1 VPSLRILIIED
12 HPLNRQL
19 ARAILEQ
26 RGHQVSEAVDVEGAW
41 LELQKSNPQ
50 IVLMDI
56 QFPGGGGEYLLRKIR
71 SNPSTARLPVIAIT
85 AYAMQGD
92 RERFLEMGFDGYLT
106 KPLDTRAFGPAIEAF
121 SQALKSQGEAPVQ

>member
-1 VPSLRILIIED
+1 MPFLRILIIED
-12 HPLNRQL
+12 NPLNRQL

-26 RGHQVSEAVDVEGAW
+26 RGHQVSEAVDVEGGW
-41 LELQKSNPQ
+41 LELQQGNPQ
-50 IVLMDI
+50 IILMDI
-56 QFPGGGGEYLLRKIR
+56 QLPGGGGEYLLRKIR

-92 RERFLEMGFDGYLT
+92 RERFLDMGFDGYLT

-121 SQALKSQGEAPVQ
+121 SQS

>member
-1 VPSLRILIIED
+1 MPSLRILMIED

-26 RGHQVSEAVDVEGAW
+26 RGHQVLEAVDVEAGW
-41 LELQKSNPQ
+41 LELQQSNPQ
-50 IVLMDI
+50 IVLLDI
-56 QFPGGGGEYLLRKIR
+56 QLPGGGGEYLLRRIR
-71 SNPSTARLPVIAIT
+71 DNPPTAHLPVIAIT

-92 RERFLEMGFDGYLT
+92 RERFLKMGFDGYVT

-121 SQALKSQGEAPVQ
+121 SQS

>member
-1 VPSLRILIIED
+1 MPSLRILIIED
-12 HPLNRQL
+12 NPLNRQL

-26 RGHQVSEAVDVEGAW
+26 RGHQVSEAVDVEGGW
-41 LELQKSNPQ
+41 LELQQGNPQ
-50 IVLMDI
+50 IILMDI
-56 QFPGGGGEYLLRKIR
+56 QLPGGGGEYLLRKIR

-92 RERFLEMGFDGYLT
+92 RERFLDMGFDGYLT

-121 SQALKSQGEAPVQ
+121 SQS

>member
-26 RGHQVSEAVDVEGAW
+26 RGHQVSEAVDVDGGW
-41 LELQKSNPQ
+41 LELQKVNPQ

-56 QFPGGGGEYLLRKIR
+56 QFPGGGGECLLRKIR

-92 RERFLEMGFDGYLT
+92 RERFLGMGFDGYLN

-121 SQALKSQGEAPVQ
+121 SQAPGETPVQ

>member
-1 VPSLRILIIED
+1 MPSLRILIIED

-26 RGHQVSEAVDVEGAW
+26 RGHQVSEAVDVEGGW
-41 LELQKSNPQ
+41 LQLQQGNPQ
-50 IVLMDI
+50 IILMDI
-56 QFPGGGGEYLLRKIR
+56 QLPGGGGEYLLRKIR

-92 RERFLEMGFDGYLT
+92 RERFLDMGFDGYLT

-121 SQALKSQGEAPVQ
+121 SQS